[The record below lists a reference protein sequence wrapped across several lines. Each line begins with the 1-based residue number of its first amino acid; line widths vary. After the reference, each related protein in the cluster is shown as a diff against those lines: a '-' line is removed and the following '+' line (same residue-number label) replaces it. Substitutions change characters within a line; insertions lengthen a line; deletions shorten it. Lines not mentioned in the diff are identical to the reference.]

1 MKHTTDYIVLFYQD
15 DNDWETISIFERND
29 RESLKE
35 QVTIQMN
42 EWDYNINELNTLI
55 DNIVEDLYNDNYY
68 EDDMFK
74 FKTELVAFYK

>member
-1 MKHTTDYIVLFYQD
+1 MVHKTDYIVLFHQD

-35 QVTIQMN
+35 QVTMQMV
-42 EWDYNINELNTLI
+42 EWDYNINEFNTLI

-68 EDDMFK
+68 EDECFK
-74 FKTELVAFYK
+74 FKTELVPFYI